1 MSKMVSARIPDAL
14 FDQGSAQ
21 LEDLGVTPSELIK
34 AAYEYVVKERALPQQ
49 VRPISQKRK
58 LSKQQLQ
65 ALRAKLSACSL
76 DLDIPAD
83 VSYDKSLIRE
93 AKAAHYE
100 ALA

>member
-49 VRPISQKRK
+49 VRPISQSSSFKR
-58 LSKQQLQ
+58 SGQSS
-65 ALRAKLSACSL
+65 LRAALIWISPQMFLTISL
-76 DLDIPAD
+76 
-83 VSYDKSLIRE
+83 
-93 AKAAHYE
+93 
-100 ALA
+100 

>member
-49 VRPISQKRK
+49 ARPISQKRK

-65 ALRAKLSACSL
+65 ALRAQLSACSL
-76 DLDIPAD
+76 DLDISAD

-93 AKAAHYE
+93 AKAARYE